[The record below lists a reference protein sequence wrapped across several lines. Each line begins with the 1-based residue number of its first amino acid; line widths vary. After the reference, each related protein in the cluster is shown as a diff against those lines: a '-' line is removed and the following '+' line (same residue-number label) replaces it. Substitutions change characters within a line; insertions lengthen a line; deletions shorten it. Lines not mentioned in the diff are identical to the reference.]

1 MRKKFVTDRQTDGKT
16 HEGKTAYLSLFR
28 SGATII
34 GNVLINELNQHIIVV
49 LPVSTGTTK
58 SNDLNKK
65 PLRLIIPFTV
75 FHLEF
80 QFYKNL

>member
-58 SNDLNKK
+58 IKRFKQEAIHSISFRISIL
-65 PLRLIIPFTV
+65 
-75 FHLEF
+75 
-80 QFYKNL
+80 

>member
-49 LPVSTGTTK
+49 LPVSTGTCNQIK
-58 SNDLNKK
+58 RFKQEAIKIDNPIHSISFRISIL
-65 PLRLIIPFTV
+65 
-75 FHLEF
+75 
-80 QFYKNL
+80 

>member
-58 SNDLNKK
+58 IKRFKQEAIKIDNPIHSISF
-65 PLRLIIPFTV
+65 RISIS
-75 FHLEF
+75 
-80 QFYKNL
+80 

>member
-34 GNVLINELNQHIIVV
+34 GNVLKIEFNQHIIVV

-58 SNDLNKK
+58 IKRFKQEAIKIDNPIHSISFRISIL
-65 PLRLIIPFTV
+65 
-75 FHLEF
+75 
-80 QFYKNL
+80 

>member
-58 SNDLNKK
+58 IKRFKQEAIKIDNPIHSISFRISIL
-65 PLRLIIPFTV
+65 
-75 FHLEF
+75 
-80 QFYKNL
+80 